1 MYNLEIKRKKKNKTN
16 NLGWSLGGGKTP
28 NGGAAGGPGGPRGP
42 RIRRPVA
49 S

>member
-1 MYNLEIKRKKKNKTN
+1 MYNLEIKGKKKNKKK
-16 NLGWSLGGGKTP
+16 NLVSRVGGGKKP